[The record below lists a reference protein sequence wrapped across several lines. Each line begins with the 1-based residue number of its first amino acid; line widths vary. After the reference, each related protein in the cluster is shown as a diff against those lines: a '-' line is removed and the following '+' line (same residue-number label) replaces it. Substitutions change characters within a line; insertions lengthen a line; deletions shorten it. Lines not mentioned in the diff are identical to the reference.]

1 MKKINKRGF
10 TLTEV
15 IAVAVIVAIISL
27 IGIPILTGYV
37 ADSQLDS
44 ARGRLELIGTA
55 VMHSHTR
62 GIDISANDWND
73 IGITDPSDDIWAF
86 TFTGLAANASETAVN
101 DYSITVTGKKG
112 QFNGQTGTYCPNKAA
127 GSGRWTGILSHY
139 N

>member
-1 MKKINKRGF
+1 MKKVCNRGF

-27 IGIPILTGYV
+27 IGIPVLSGFV

-62 GIDISANDWND
+62 GIDIVVNNWND
-73 IGITDPSDDIWAF
+73 IGITDPSDDIWSF
-86 TFTGLAANASETAVN
+86 TFPALAGNASEATVN
-101 DYSITVTGKKG
+101 GYAITVTGKKG
-112 QFNGQTGTYCPNKAA
+112 RFGGQTGTYCPNKAA
-127 GSGRWTGILSHY
+127 GSGRWTGIMVDF